1 MPLYDYKCKKCDTIS
16 SWVGSFTKRPD
27 KIDCTK
33 CDSKATRIFTVSKFQ
48 SNDAAAQIAKQKIQ
62 INEENWSGHA
72 WHEFVC
78 EDCGVD
84 DLICIDFKKGENIS
98 PRQCEE
104 CSGTMRVKLSANIDR
119 FSERFPYF
127 DRGLG
132 CWLKSKSHRRQVMK
146 EKGLECIDGNVDFEA
161 QADKQRYRDEEHT
174 KAWEELEDRY
184 ENHPGFRDYRIA
196 RDKGIISV

>member
-1 MPLYDYKCKKCDTIS
+1 MPLYDYKCNECSTVS
-16 SWVGSFTKRPD
+16 TWFGSFSKRPEG
-27 KIDCTK
+27 IDCSK
-33 CDSKATRIFTVSKFQ
+33 CKGKADRIFTVSKFQ
-48 SNDAAAQIAKQKIQ
+48 SNDAAAQIEHQKIKT
-62 INEENWSGHA
+62 NEDNWSGNA

-78 EDCGVD
+78 DGCGDD

-98 PRQCEE
+98 PRQCESCE
-104 CSGTMRVKLSANIDR
+104 GMMRVKLSANIDR

-132 CWLKSKSHRRQVMK
+132 CWLKSKSHRRQIMK

-161 QADKQRYRDEEHT
+161 QADKQRYRDEEST
-174 KAWEELEDRY
+174 QAWEKLEDRY
-184 ENHPGFRDYRIA
+184 ENHPGFKDYRRA